1 MIPSMNESALVLPD
15 YHGGSIVNLMGSIV
29 RALGGEEPLYPPL
42 RTLPPERLSGRTII
56 LLVIDGL
63 GHDWLLAHRPGG
75 PLARHVRDRIT
86 SVFPST
92 TATAITTFLTGTA
105 PQQHGITGWFMYFQ
119 ELGGVLAV
127 LPYET
132 RSAGLPPSVPAQQLL
147 APSSVFDRLK
157 ACSHLIAPSRIVH
170 SQFNSAYRG
179 KARAHGFKDLGQLLR
194 TLTQLSRAGRERRY
208 LYGYWPQL
216 DRLAH
221 EHGIESRETLDHLA
235 ELDSAFGA
243 FLDGIA
249 ATGTTVIVTGDH
261 GFIDARADQT
271 IDLGLHPEL
280 ACTLASPLCGEGRA
294 AYCYVRQEMRRR
306 FADYVAAHLEQHV
319 EMKESGALIAA
330 DYFGLGA
337 PHPRLRERIGDF
349 TLIAKGRAVIR
360 HWLPGESRYVHIGVH
375 GGMSA
380 EEMYVPLIVAQR

>member
-1 MIPSMNESALVLPD
+1 MIPSMNASALVLPD
-15 YHGGSIVNLMGSIV
+15 YQGGSIVNLMGSIV
-29 RALGGEEPLYPPL
+29 RALGAEETIYPPL
-42 RTLPPERLSGRTII
+42 RTLPPECLAGRTVI

-147 APSSVFDRLK
+147 APCSVFDRLT
-157 ACSHLIAPSRIVH
+157 AHSHLIAPSRIVH
-170 SQFNSAYRG
+170 SQFNTAYRG
-179 KARAHGFKDLGQLLR
+179 KACPHAFRDLGELLR
-194 TLTQLSRAGRERRY
+194 SLTELSRAGNERRY

-235 ELDSAFGA
+235 ELDTAFGA
-243 FLDGIA
+243 FLNGIA
-249 ATGTTVIVTGDH
+249 GTGTTVIVTGDH
-261 GFIDARADQT
+261 GFIDTRADQT
-271 IDLGLHPEL
+271 IDVALHPEL
-280 ACTLASPLCGEGRA
+280 ACTLAAPLCGEGRA
-294 AYCYVRQEMRRR
+294 AYCYVPQDRRR
-306 FADYVAAHLEQHV
+306 QFINYVSAHLEEHM
-319 EMKESGALIAA
+319 ELKESGALIGA
-330 DYFGLGA
+330 DYFGLGS
-337 PHPRLRERIGDF
+337 PHPRLRERVGDF
-349 TLIAKGRAVIR
+349 TLIPKGRAVIR
-360 HWLPGESRYVHIGVH
+360 HFLPGESRYVHIGVH

-380 EEMYVPLIVAQR
+380 QEMYVPLIFAPA